1 MYVTTTHT
9 KKKYQWNKH
18 TQLLIPLDSYLR
30 SGLYVLCVRCACYK
44 SVLVW
49 GSFTFGIDCCPVLV
63 NLKKKTEKP
72 KIKNPKSDIPGP
84 LFGRRMLS
92 GCPNSSR
99 TTKFNRG
106 KRRWPDVSARFLV
119 PHSSSV
125 FSLSVRIN
133 IRKRKPCW
141 SRNVARVSDEILR
154 WKIETREKKKKKG
167 KKEPCPI
174 SLELFSASV
183 LSSTCY
189 VWLRVLRALARYPI

>member
-1 MYVTTTHT
+1 MLQQHT
-9 KKKYQWNKH
+9 QKKKDQWNKH

-154 WKIETREKKKKKG
+154 
-167 KKEPCPI
+167 
-174 SLELFSASV
+174 
-183 LSSTCY
+183 
-189 VWLRVLRALARYPI
+189 